1 MEENWTT
8 MGEGDGSFPITRLS
22 ILRQARMR
30 SDGQRQE
37 ALGVLWQAYWK
48 PLYAFARHNGRKNEA
63 AKDLVQAFCARAIEE
78 DLLARFEPEKGRLR
92 AWLLHCFRDFMADE
106 AAKELAK
113 RRGEGAVPLPI
124 EAVDAPDPAPDPEHA
139 YDLAWAKGLVERAFL
154 RWKRLLAAKREDAWK
169 LALVQLI
176 EVDGYSALPD
186 LSVFAKR
193 HFVEEAEVKEFVLHR
208 SKVHLKQE
216 ILGEIREGAGSDP
229 EAREELDFVLR
240 CLAAQPHPP
249 ART

>member
-8 MGEGDGSFPITRLS
+8 MGEGDGSFPITRLT

-48 PLYAFARHNGRKNEA
+48 PLYAYARHHGRPNDA
-63 AKDLVQAFCARAIEE
+63 AKDLVQAFCAHAIEG
-78 DLLARFEPEKGRLR
+78 DLLARFNPEKGRLR

-106 AAKELAK
+106 KAKELAE
-113 RRGEGAVPLPI
+113 RRGAGTEHEPVEQVEVL
-124 EAVDAPDPAPDPEHA
+124 DPAPDPERA

-154 RWKRLLAAKREDAWK
+154 RWKTVLARKREDVWR

-176 EVDGYSALPD
+176 EVDGYGALPD
-186 LSVFAKR
+186 LAIFAKR
-193 HFVEEAEVKEFVLHR
+193 HFVGEAEVKEFVHYK
-208 SKVHLKQE
+208 SKIHLKHE
-216 ILGEIREGAGSDP
+216 ILAEIREGSTSDA

-240 CLAAQPHPP
+240 CLASQPHPP
-249 ART
+249 GRT